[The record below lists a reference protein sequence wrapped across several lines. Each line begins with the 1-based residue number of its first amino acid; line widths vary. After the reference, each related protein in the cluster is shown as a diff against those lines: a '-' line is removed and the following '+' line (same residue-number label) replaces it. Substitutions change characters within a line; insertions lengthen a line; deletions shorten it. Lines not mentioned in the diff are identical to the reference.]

1 MTPADLERLDLLDAA
16 IYGDVFD
23 CAVTFDELW
32 QFARAP
38 VDRDELR
45 TRVAGDPLLTRSS
58 VDGIDLYCLS
68 DRGELLERRP
78 ARARRA
84 TLLERRAQRIAR
96 VLRHA
101 PFVRG
106 VALTGSAAAGD
117 AGSDDDVDFLIAVAP
132 GRLATA
138 FLVLGS
144 AARVLRRR
152 LGCPN
157 YYVNVSGLA
166 IEPTS
171 VYVARE
177 VAQTRVLVGD
187 ADVLRSANPWLGE
200 SFPNLEAPT
209 ADRPLR
215 AGTRRQ
221 RALERPLRGCVGDR
235 LEGWARGIASER
247 LRVHYRGL
255 GQAVPAEVAESFR
268 VGDALRFHGGGVAE
282 RTAKQ
287 YTARRA
293 AIVRRLEQLDEEPAA
308 PARAGS

>member
-1 MTPADLERLDLLDAA
+1 MNPADLERLDFLDAA

-32 QFARAP
+32 RFARTP
-38 VDRDELR
+38 VDPADLR
-45 TRVAGDPLLTRSS
+45 TRLVDESLLTRASS
-58 VDGIDLYCLS
+58 NGMDLYCLS
-68 DRGELLERRP
+68 DRKELLERRP
-78 ARARRA
+78 ERARRA
-84 TLLERRAQRIAR
+84 ELLERRAQRIAR

-117 AGSDDDVDFLIAVAP
+117 AGGGDDVDFLIAVAP
-132 GRLATA
+132 GRIATA
-138 FLVLGS
+138 FLFLGP

-157 YYVNVSGLA
+157 YYVNVRRLA

-171 VYVARE
+171 VYIERE
-177 VAQTRVLVGD
+177 VAQARVLVGA
-187 ADVLRSANPWLGE
+187 ADLVRSANVWLAE
-200 SFPNLEAPT
+200 SFPNLETSPT
-209 ADRPLR
+209 DRPLR

-221 RALERPLRGCVGDR
+221 RVLEAPLRGRLGNR
-235 LEGWARGIASER
+235 LERWARRIAFER

-255 GQAVPAEVAESFR
+255 GRDVPPDVVESFR
-268 VGDALRFHGGGVAE
+268 LGYALRFHGSGVAE

-287 YTARRA
+287 YTKRRAVVARRLQQ
-293 AIVRRLEQLDEEPAA
+293 RDEELSSPTPAA
-308 PARAGS
+308 R